1 MAAETYSSVSAIIRN
16 LARQH
21 DPTRDPSFS
30 AQVSANGAK
39 TAANAIALP
48 GPESEE
54 KTQLEQELSALCS
67 RIDFLEHKSSH
78 APNQQGQFPLTPAQE
93 PPEEGAL
100 YTPAGVFR
108 GNSGPPAQG
117 RRGSNKERAIW
128 VSNWLAAKESNGD
141 PEQPAAALTEEQLN
155 YLRVHLNQQA
165 DQIRNQREHIDNLSQ
180 EVNKQLTTQSMVF
193 EHGIEDIGALKREL
207 GKHQQGMLY
216 SLEKATLW
224 LTFHS
229 QPGFPK
235 GTAGNRRHRH
245 CRRYG

>member
-21 DPTRDPSFS
+21 DPARDPSFS

-39 TAANAIALP
+39 TAAIALP

-67 RIDFLEHKSSH
+67 RIDFLEHKNSLASTK
-78 APNQQGQFPLTPAQE
+78 QGQLPLTPAQE
-93 PPEEGAL
+93 PPEDGVL
-100 YTPAGVFR
+100 YTPAGVLR
-108 GNSGPPAQG
+108 GNNGPPAQG

-165 DQIRNQREHIDNLSQ
+165 DQIRNQREHIGNDLQYTLHALMLTSHR
-180 EVNKQLTTQSMVF
+180 QLEPRSEQATDDT
-193 EHGIEDIGALKREL
+193 EHGIR
-207 GKHQQGMLY
+207 
-216 SLEKATLW
+216 T
-224 LTFHS
+224 
-229 QPGFPK
+229 
-235 GTAGNRRHRH
+235 RH
-245 CRRYG
+245 